1 MEAYVIIG
9 RANARKSSVIR
20 SLTGVDKRG
29 IRDIAPITGIPFRT
43 YVRVSSLQ
51 ESNTTPQAFLDE
63 VSAQDCRA
71 VVFCM
76 WPEARRRAAD
86 RLPDAVS
93 YIRFFQESGWN
104 IHRVAVLGQ
113 DSSPNL
119 YPNARAFPR
128 SRLDPINVTARA
140 VRQHFDWQ

>member
-1 MEAYVIIG
+1 MDAYVIIG

-20 SLTGVDKRG
+20 SLTGIDKRG
-29 IRDIAPITGIPFRT
+29 IRDIAPITGVPFRI

-51 ESNTTPQAFLDE
+51 ESNTTPLAFLNE

-76 WPEARRRAAD
+76 WPGPRRRAAD
-86 RLPDAVS
+86 RIPDAAS
-93 YIRFFQESGWN
+93 YLRFFQANGWN

-113 DSSPNL
+113 ANSPDP
-119 YPNARAFPR
+119 YPNAGFFPG
-128 SRLDPINVTARA
+128 SPSDPINTTAQAIRG
-140 VRQHFDWQ
+140 HFDWQ